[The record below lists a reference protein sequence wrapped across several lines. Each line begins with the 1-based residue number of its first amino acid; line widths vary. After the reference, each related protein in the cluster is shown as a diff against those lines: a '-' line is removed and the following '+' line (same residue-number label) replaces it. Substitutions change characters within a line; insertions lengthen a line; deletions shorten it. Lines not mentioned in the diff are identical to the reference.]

1 MSTNLSKLIFFD
13 FEVFK
18 YDWLA
23 VFNCDN
29 HEVIVMNDSDEL
41 EKFVTSHS
49 DYYFAGFNNYRYD
62 DIICHGIIDGED
74 AYTLNNKIINEH
86 KKLKV
91 KNYLYKSLDLKQD

>member
-41 EKFVTSHS
+41 EKFVTGHS
-49 DYYFAGFNNYRYD
+49 DYYFVGFNNYHYD
-62 DIICHGIIDGED
+62 D
-74 AYTLNNKIINEH
+74 EH
-86 KKLKV
+86 VSQELAEV
-91 KNYLYKSLDLKQD
+91 LVQAQLV